1 MMNFCDDINC
11 FIAENNEFH
20 AKPIPV
26 FFHSTRGKLEIS
38 VHTSEPSLV
47 FIDFYHTKHSLI
59 FELLKKALL
68 NGFSI
73 WIKEGNSQQF
83 TRQIRL
89 WILDVIIWT
98 IKYYIIIKNP
108 LCFTFFNLNIFPY
121 LVLWILVYKR
131 HRPFYKPSGKA
142 REYIVK
148 LFLFWLYKYNTK
160 KKQVKTESL
169 NR

>member
-26 FFHSTRGKLEIS
+26 FFSFYKRETRDIGPCFRTIIS
-38 VHTSEPSLV
+38 FHWFLSYETQIN
-47 FIDFYHTKHSLI
+47 FRT
-59 FELLKKALL
+59 LKKS
-68 NGFSI
+68 FI
-73 WIKEGNSQQF
+73 KWVFYVWIKEGNSQQF

-98 IKYYIIIKNP
+98 IKYYKLIKNS

-148 LFLFWLYKYNTK
+148 LHVFLFWLYKYNTK
-160 KKQVKTESL
+160 KP
-169 NR
+169 R